1 MTMRRQRLGLSLALL
16 AACGGDDPAAIDAA
30 RIDGTP
36 IDAFSPDGDIS
47 GLPEELPSPLP
58 NGDVDARIMT
68 FNIGHFATVRG
79 GRERLPHQIT
89 AIEESGADIV
99 CFQEVYTLPDPDV
112 RYVSPHSLAAELADV
127 YPYAAWS
134 WETTNMLG
142 SGNLIV
148 SKVPLYRQRFL
159 RYTMNDANTIVDRAV
174 LAATAVSDDWHLD
187 VLCTHLQAGL
197 DPENAPI
204 RLDQIRELGLFVT
217 EHDYADGPSVLLGD
231 FNAGPDP
238 DPLDEECPGQ
248 EPSCPATCTPVDTA
262 TLATLTGGGASGGWT
277 DRAGDLGFTECT
289 YCKPEADALAA
300 VALFPCEGS
309 QRIDHCL
316 SRGTGNAQIS
326 ALERVMDQA
335 VSIQLSGNNTAMT
348 LSDHYAVKCTISAP

>member
-1 MTMRRQRLGLSLALL
+1 MRRQRLGLSLVLL

-231 FNAGPDP
+231 FNADPDADEMRFLRGLTPLGGRSVYFADAWLATTGQDDAAGPGWTYDRRNPYALRSREPSRRIDYVLVRGPDRALRGEP
-238 DPLDEECPGQ
+238 LSARLVLDEPTDGIW
-248 EPSCPATCTPVDTA
+248 PSDHFGV
-262 TLATLTGGGASGGWT
+262 LA
-277 DRAGDLGFTECT
+277 EIQ
-289 YCKPEADALAA
+289 AA
-300 VALFPCEGS
+300 VRPHDPF
-309 QRIDHCL
+309 
-316 SRGTGNAQIS
+316 
-326 ALERVMDQA
+326 
-335 VSIQLSGNNTAMT
+335 
-348 LSDHYAVKCTISAP
+348 